1 MTESAEPLLHDDEAS
16 AEPRLGRGDWVDAAL
31 EVLVEEGVEAV
42 RITRLAD
49 GLSVTRGSFYWH
61 FKGREDLLAALL
73 DEWSVRNTG
82 IMVDVLRNAESL
94 ETGILDLFSVW
105 VDHSKFDPDLDRA
118 VRDWGR
124 REGEVRDVVSK
135 EDDDR
140 VEAIARFYERHGY
153 KPTEA
158 FIRARVIYF
167 TQLSYYS
174 LGVSE
179 PMEERM
185 SYLSAYFQC
194 FTGREI
200 DASVAKEFRR
210 RLIAKEKAS

>member
-1 MTESAEPLLHDDEAS
+1 MELLSTKHSDRR
-16 AEPRLGRGDWVDAAL
+16 EPRLGRDDWIVAAL
-31 EVLVEEGVEAV
+31 RVLIRDGIEQVQ
-42 RITRLAD
+42 ITRLSRD
-49 GLSVTRGSFYWH
+49 LGVTRGSFYWH
-61 FKGREDLLAALL
+61 FKAREDLLAALL
-73 DEWSVRNTG
+73 EEWSVRNTD
-82 IMVDVLRNAESL
+82 IMVDVLRNAETL
-94 ETGILDLFSVW
+94 EAGILDLFSVW

-124 REGEVRDVVSK
+124 REDEVRDVVSK

-140 VEAIARFYERHGY
+140 VKAIARFYKRHGY

-200 DASVAKEFRR
+200 GASVAQEFRR